1 MKTAL
6 TAVFFLVVSVSTSV
20 VAAAQDQSAVAA
32 AEAAC
37 GQTNVEFR
45 VPTTRATLSR
55 NLTPARRWFT

>member
-6 TAVFFLVVSVSTSV
+6 AVTLFLVVSVSTSV
-20 VAAAQDQSAVAA
+20 FAFGQDQSAITA

-45 VPTTRATLSR
+45 VATLFR